1 MQIRL
6 GSQSGNRPPKSG
18 HHVVWEKVPGE
29 ISISGP
35 LPRATSVQQDPFPEF
50 LKEEWF
56 SDQSSLLR
64 EMNDAVVALS
74 KELKLQGPADPVPA
88 GDVSLRPWE
97 DTTMH
102 GTAPGALQETLASLS
117 SQETLQGDLLQEGP
131 AQAALGAQDVTPA
144 GASESAGHRTAQERG
159 GEQGESPKGA
169 GQGQEDTQSIFF
181 VQGQGTATEEQ
192 TLEES
197 EDLQGAQGEST
208 EAGAQ
213 VLTEVEE
220 AGLTQE
226 KTGWEATRPP
236 GDAEKAVLT
245 QGENLDADLRPAE
258 PQELELALGGCFTA
272 GVLRWA
278 AAQEERVQPLSK
290 GAELGEEAD
299 SCMLRSEKL
308 ELKLGEH
315 LDPEVQCLG
324 EAGRPGAVPGESP
337 STDLQLL
344 AAGQDVEA
352 EQAGSGDADGL
363 EVAQTLQLAPTEGQS
378 VGLAAWPSEAQS
390 PGATQGHVLDA
401 GMPLT
406 QAQMPEAKQGESND
420 AACQHEAEEGEVT
433 QSVEAELQPGAEAAV
448 GDAAPGGRGDAGLQP
463 GDEGEQ
469 LDVVQGGSAGP
480 AVQPPEEAEP
490 LDVMQEEEAGADVQP
505 VEEAKSAG
513 GLQGQS
519 SDANVQSLAEAEEL
533 AFTPGEGTEAE
544 LQPPSEAAVGG
555 RGDAGLQPGDE
566 GEQLDVVQGGSAGP
580 ALQPPE
586 EAEPLDVMQ
595 EEEAGADVQPVEE
608 AKSAGGLQGQSSDAN
623 VQSLAEAE
631 ELAFTP
637 GEGTEAE
644 LQPPSE
650 AGSPVLYRLGVRPG
664 EGDAAGVQ
672 PPKVDESLGAW
683 EALSPDVKVLPLIV
697 VEEPKFTLSESVV
710 ADLGPLGTAQTWE
723 GMPGQI
729 LALEAHAFPQ
739 GDLTDGAAHAEVQPL
754 AGAATQGA
762 QPHDQAIANTETPDL
777 EVMLGAF
784 AGADGQIL
792 EETQILEITQGE
804 RVDACA
810 QAAEGAQKLKVV
822 QTEKIHPEFLPQAPG
837 ALNGEKTQGKS
848 ADLEIYSLETPKAE
862 VMQGDKTSADVQE
875 EPKEMMLGE
884 STGPALYSF
893 KIHGVEMLQGER
905 TNAEVRPLDEVQDL
919 EVVQGAS
926 LEADVRFFT
935 QTEGLQLKQGCNAGA
950 AMVASSISEVPLPI
964 RGQKHETLTQ
974 EDVLVPD
981 LQRLGI
987 LGQEQVSTQADKVRP
1002 DVAPEQLLPK
1012 EKPLRVMESEQ
1023 IAAEHPELPKEKV
1036 PPASTLC
1043 ARVRREEHMG
1053 SDPVGAFLGDSL
1065 LSDVAN
1071 SRTQPLTR
1079 LSGEPGNGLDVGQRD
1094 GKQDV
1099 RLQTSQEVKPSPEDP
1114 GAVMADGARSSAGV
1128 TPETWP
1134 DPDHLYNVLFVG
1146 DSHVGKTSFLYRL
1159 HANSFNPHLTATV
1172 GLDYQIK
1179 NLIVDNKLFAL
1190 RLWDSAGQER
1200 YHSITKQFFRK
1211 ADGVVLMYDITSE
1224 YSFADVRYWLS
1235 CIQEGAEDGIAI
1247 LLLGNKTDCAAER
1260 QVPTKEGERLAQEH
1274 QLTFYECSA
1283 ASGHNVSESMVS
1295 LIRLLKIR
1303 DDQLKSKVEEE
1314 PKPTQKKKGCC

>member
-1 MQIRL
+1 MAERRAGAKGRRLGSSRRRQLRGAPGPEEEPPPPSWPKARDFLGEGLVASAHPQERRAEGFPRGAEEPPVVSDGRDADGRFSAEALAGGLRQVPSSRTASRSGPSSDGADGEERKRFAAFVDQLGTDDAFGDQEIWQLWVKLQQDEPQLLGNLEDFLAKMRCRIQEAKREKEALEVLLNKRMAEHGREVQQLCEALEQQMCQETQRLEQESEARSHQHSTELWRALDARESEAQRLLSVQTELETRCRSLRSTQEAASTENQQLERSNRALEERLQHVHLQLRETQGRLQAAQAAVATAATTAAPAQDRPATELPGETPPSPQTSLEKNEKYCSGMQIRL

-192 TLEES
+192 TLEEA

-258 PQELELALGGCFTA
+258 PQELELVLGGCFTA

-390 PGATQGHVLDA
+390 PRATQGHVLDA
-401 GMPLT
+401 
-406 QAQMPEAKQGESND
+406 
-420 AACQHEAEEGEVT
+420 
-433 QSVEAELQPGAEAAV
+433 
-448 GDAAPGGRGDAGLQP
+448 
-463 GDEGEQ
+463 
-469 LDVVQGGSAGP
+469 
-480 AVQPPEEAEP
+480 
-490 LDVMQEEEAGADVQP
+490 
-505 VEEAKSAG
+505 
-513 GLQGQS
+513 
-519 SDANVQSLAEAEEL
+519 
-533 AFTPGEGTEAE
+533 
-544 LQPPSEAAVGG
+544 
-555 RGDAGLQPGDE
+555 
-566 GEQLDVVQGGSAGP
+566 
-580 ALQPPE
+580 
-586 EAEPLDVMQ
+586 
-595 EEEAGADVQPVEE
+595 
-608 AKSAGGLQGQSSDAN
+608 
-623 VQSLAEAE
+623 
-631 ELAFTP
+631 
-637 GEGTEAE
+637 
-644 LQPPSE
+644 
-650 AGSPVLYRLGVRPG
+650 
-664 EGDAAGVQ
+664 
-672 PPKVDESLGAW
+672 
-683 EALSPDVKVLPLIV
+683 
-697 VEEPKFTLSESVV
+697 
-710 ADLGPLGTAQTWE
+710 
-723 GMPGQI
+723 
-729 LALEAHAFPQ
+729 
-739 GDLTDGAAHAEVQPL
+739 
-754 AGAATQGA
+754 
-762 QPHDQAIANTETPDL
+762 
-777 EVMLGAF
+777 
-784 AGADGQIL
+784 
-792 EETQILEITQGE
+792 
-804 RVDACA
+804 
-810 QAAEGAQKLKVV
+810 
-822 QTEKIHPEFLPQAPG
+822 
-837 ALNGEKTQGKS
+837 
-848 ADLEIYSLETPKAE
+848 
-862 VMQGDKTSADVQE
+862 
-875 EPKEMMLGE
+875 
-884 STGPALYSF
+884 
-893 KIHGVEMLQGER
+893 
-905 TNAEVRPLDEVQDL
+905 
-919 EVVQGAS
+919 
-926 LEADVRFFT
+926 
-935 QTEGLQLKQGCNAGA
+935 
-950 AMVASSISEVPLPI
+950 
-964 RGQKHETLTQ
+964 
-974 EDVLVPD
+974 D

>member
-401 GMPLT
+401 
-406 QAQMPEAKQGESND
+406 
-420 AACQHEAEEGEVT
+420 
-433 QSVEAELQPGAEAAV
+433 
-448 GDAAPGGRGDAGLQP
+448 
-463 GDEGEQ
+463 
-469 LDVVQGGSAGP
+469 
-480 AVQPPEEAEP
+480 
-490 LDVMQEEEAGADVQP
+490 
-505 VEEAKSAG
+505 
-513 GLQGQS
+513 
-519 SDANVQSLAEAEEL
+519 
-533 AFTPGEGTEAE
+533 
-544 LQPPSEAAVGG
+544 
-555 RGDAGLQPGDE
+555 
-566 GEQLDVVQGGSAGP
+566 
-580 ALQPPE
+580 
-586 EAEPLDVMQ
+586 
-595 EEEAGADVQPVEE
+595 
-608 AKSAGGLQGQSSDAN
+608 
-623 VQSLAEAE
+623 
-631 ELAFTP
+631 
-637 GEGTEAE
+637 
-644 LQPPSE
+644 
-650 AGSPVLYRLGVRPG
+650 
-664 EGDAAGVQ
+664 
-672 PPKVDESLGAW
+672 
-683 EALSPDVKVLPLIV
+683 
-697 VEEPKFTLSESVV
+697 
-710 ADLGPLGTAQTWE
+710 
-723 GMPGQI
+723 
-729 LALEAHAFPQ
+729 
-739 GDLTDGAAHAEVQPL
+739 
-754 AGAATQGA
+754 
-762 QPHDQAIANTETPDL
+762 
-777 EVMLGAF
+777 
-784 AGADGQIL
+784 
-792 EETQILEITQGE
+792 
-804 RVDACA
+804 
-810 QAAEGAQKLKVV
+810 
-822 QTEKIHPEFLPQAPG
+822 
-837 ALNGEKTQGKS
+837 
-848 ADLEIYSLETPKAE
+848 
-862 VMQGDKTSADVQE
+862 
-875 EPKEMMLGE
+875 
-884 STGPALYSF
+884 
-893 KIHGVEMLQGER
+893 
-905 TNAEVRPLDEVQDL
+905 
-919 EVVQGAS
+919 
-926 LEADVRFFT
+926 
-935 QTEGLQLKQGCNAGA
+935 
-950 AMVASSISEVPLPI
+950 
-964 RGQKHETLTQ
+964 
-974 EDVLVPD
+974 D